1 MKKVSKKISK
11 ITKVFLV
18 FAIIFSNLTCLK
30 TVFAYEENNDFE
42 LTLNEEE
49 NKINVKYLET
59 LEEEVN
65 YKIGMEIVDLTSK
78 FNRAS
83 IENLD
88 VKYFCIDM
96 KVDDKIYN
104 VKNIPMKMLNMGE
117 KKVACYIA
125 EQIIVYK
132 IQEGILDYEKFLLE

>member
-1 MKKVSKKISK
+1 MLS
-11 ITKVFLV
+11 
-18 FAIIFSNLTCLK
+18 
-30 TVFAYEENNDFE
+30 
-42 LTLNEEE
+42 
-49 NKINVKYLET
+49 
-59 LEEEVN
+59 
-65 YKIGMEIVDLTSK
+65 YKHTFDDVYCHVVMLMVDLTSK

-88 VKYFCIDM
+88 VRYFCIDM

-104 VKNIPMKMLNMGE
+104 VKNIPMKMLDKRE

-132 IQEGILDYEKFLLE
+132 IQEGIFDYEKFLLK